1 MAECGGNGQVG
12 ESGCRKK
19 TAESRVG
26 SVSSFVSPQETAV
39 NPDLNVIALF
49 KGTERFIFVY
59 DDDSR
64 EELFTTLR
72 DAAADP
78 SVALNW
84 FDASVLTERA
94 RNQAVEGEESD
105 PTTRLPTGR

>member
-1 MAECGGNGQVG
+1 MGGNGQVG
-12 ESGCRKK
+12 EAACRILPG
-19 TAESRVG
+19 TGLFR
-26 SVSSFVSPQETAV
+26 FVSDVRADEETAV
-39 NPDLNVIALF
+39 NPDLNVLALF

-64 EELFTTLR
+64 DELFRALR

-78 SVALNW
+78 AVALNW

-94 RNQAVEGEESD
+94 RSQTAGEPDSD
-105 PTTRLPTGR
+105 SSSRLPTTRQP